1 MDTDPAPAT
10 LVVAGLGVRAL
21 AESAHQ
27 GGWSV
32 VALDLFGD
40 RDTRRAS
47 AGWRQV
53 GTPSSWRIDPGAL
66 AEGLQAAAR
75 VPGVVGWVPGAGFE
89 DAPALLA
96 SGGAALPCLGPTAAT
111 MRRLRDPREFFGALD
126 AFGLPHPP
134 VVFAP
139 LEHPQGWLAKRG
151 GGSGGLQVVDAALA
165 AADGGGGPADRYFQ
179 REQPGTPMSAL
190 FVADGA
196 HAVIV
201 ALNRQLVATQGA
213 RRHVYAGALG
223 PIVAPDLE
231 EQAARALAALVPEF
245 GLRGLGSLD
254 FVADDHDRAWL
265 LELNPRPSATMALH
279 ADAWSGG
286 LMRAHVNGVEGRLPG
301 LPPRRRPGVR
311 ANRIVFAERDCEVD
325 AGLSDALA
333 ASTHC
338 HDVPAAGERFAPGAP
353 VCTVSADAASAD
365 DALRMLDTRAALVRA
380 RLVPNGA
387 PHEELAA

>member
-32 VALDLFGD
+32 LALDLFGD

-47 AGWRQV
+47 AGWRAI
-53 GTPSSWRIDPGAL
+53 GTPSDWRIDPGAL
-66 AEGLQAAAR
+66 TEGLRAAAR
-75 VPGVVGWVPGAGFE
+75 VPGVIGWVPGGGFE
-89 DAPALLA
+89 DAPALLEA
-96 SGGAALPCLGPTAAT
+96 GPAGLSCLGATAAT
-111 MRRLRDPREFFGALD
+111 MRRVRDPHAFFGALD

-134 VVFAP
+134 VVYAP
-139 LEHPQGWLAKRG
+139 PERPEGWLAKRG
-151 GGSGGLQVVDAALA
+151 GGSSGLHVVEAALA
-165 AADGGGGPADRYFQ
+165 AAEGGGAPADRYFQ

-190 FVADGA
+190 FVADGT

-201 ALNRQLVATQGA
+201 ALNRQLVAAQDT
-213 RRHVYAGALG
+213 RRYVYAGALG

-245 GLRGLGSLD
+245 GVRGLGSLD
-254 FVADDHDRAWL
+254 FVADSRDRAWL

-279 ADAWSGG
+279 PDAWTGG
-286 LMRAHVNGVEGRLPG
+286 LMRAHVNAVAGRLPD

-325 AGLSDALA
+325 ASLSDALA

-338 HDVPAAGERFAPGAP
+338 HDVPAAGERFAAGAP

-365 DALRMLDTRAALVRA
+365 DALRMLATRAALVRA
-380 RLVPNGA
+380 RLVPDGA
-387 PHEELAA
+387 PHAELAA